1 MSAVVKL
8 SDHVAAEV
16 SGRPGD
22 KNARH
27 LAFLL
32 NLVVAANGW

>member
-1 MSAVVKL
+1 MSSGVKL
-8 SDHVAAEV
+8 GDHVAAEV

-22 KNARH
+22 KNTRH

-32 NLVVAANGW
+32 NLVVAVNGG

>member
-8 SDHVAAEV
+8 GDHVPAQV

-32 NLVVAANGW
+32 DLVVAVNGG